1 MTGIIRKWNNLLDN
15 ESSTFRRIP
24 IANFGLQLK
33 FHCFRQK
40 FRSLISYNHFT
51 RPQILLFLKIYF
63 ISNRIFF
70 TRNKIRKVFQILS
83 SWSSLFEFH
92 YFYTTSQSKQRTT
105 HFRLISHLIL
115 AQCSISVPPE
125 NVKKPKVFWRFQGD
139 IQMEYWAKM
148 G

>member
-70 TRNKIRKVFQILS
+70 TRNKIVSNPILLVLVVWVPLLLHYFTKQATHDALSADLS
-83 SWSSLFEFH
+83 SHFSPMFH
-92 YFYTTSQSKQRTT
+92 FYTPWKRQKTKGFLTFSRGHTNG
-105 HFRLISHLIL
+105 IL
-115 AQCSISVPPE
+115 
-125 NVKKPKVFWRFQGD
+125 G
-139 IQMEYWAKM
+139 
-148 G
+148 